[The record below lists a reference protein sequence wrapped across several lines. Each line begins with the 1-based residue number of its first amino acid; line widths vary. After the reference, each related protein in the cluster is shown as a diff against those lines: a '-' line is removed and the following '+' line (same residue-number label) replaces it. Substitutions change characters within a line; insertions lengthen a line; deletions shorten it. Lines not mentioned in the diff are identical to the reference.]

1 MTKQL
6 SKAQHRIYCDIVRSV
21 LSIKKK
27 KKKFSENKTLTS
39 VSGKDKLITY

>member
-6 SKAQHRIYCDIVRSV
+6 SKAQHRIYCDIVISV

-27 KKKFSENKTLTS
+27 KMFSENKTLTS
-39 VSGKDKLITY
+39 VSGKDRLITY